1 MKSSFLLVTPLLLSP
16 LFASAA
22 VAFDTGSIPDPAILL
37 PSGSATSMV
46 VLLSDAGGWADS
58 EKKEAARLQASGSI
72 VIGIDTPAYLKSL
85 AKDDG
90 DCVYMISDVEDLAHQ
105 VQRSAGNGTY
115 LPPLIAGLGD
125 GGALALAMLAQTPQ
139 ATIGQTLAVDPSAGI
154 ALKLQ
159 LCTPA
164 QKTVSGDRMIYGLT
178 DGPLPDPLT
187 VVFSG
192 KAPADGRTHV
202 ETLVAAHE
210 DIDSRDADDDATA
223 ILSATLDELIA
234 DRNADSPLGLPLD
247 ILDVP
252 APTHDTMAVVYS
264 GDGGWRDLDREVAGF
279 LQEQGV
285 PVVGV
290 DSLKYFWSEKTPA
303 QTADDLAKIIRVY
316 GKRWNVHHIL
326 LVGYSFGADILPA
339 TYNRLPQHQ
348 KDRVA
353 QISLMALSHQV
364 DYEISVTG
372 WLGAAGAG
380 TAGDPLTDIK
390 TIDPALIQC
399 FYGKD
404 EEDDACRDLAGTKVD
419 TIELEGGHHFDGDYQ
434 ALAKTIVDR
443 LATRLPR

>member
-1 MKSSFLLVTPLLLSP
+1 MKIPFAPVAALLLSS
-16 LFASAA
+16 LLATSAL
-22 VAFDTGSIPDPAILL
+22 AFDTGSIPAPAILL
-37 PSGSATSMV
+37 PSDSPTSLV
-46 VLLSDAGGWADS
+46 VLLSDAGGWTDS
-58 EKKEAARLQASGSI
+58 ENTEAARLQANGSI

-90 DCVYMISDVEDLAHQ
+90 DCVYMISDIEDLAHQ
-105 VQRSAGNGTY
+105 VERSAGNGAY
-115 LPPLIAGLGD
+115 LPPLIAGVGD

-164 QKTVSGDRMIYGLT
+164 QKTVSGERMVYGLT

-187 VVFSG
+187 VVFSS
-192 KAPADGRTHV
+192 KAPADGRAHV
-202 ETLVAAHE
+202 DTLVAAHD
-210 DIDSRDADDDATA
+210 DIDSRDADGDAAA

-234 DRNADSPLGLPLD
+234 ERNADSPLGLPLD
-247 ILDVP
+247 ILDVK
-252 APTHDTMAVVYS
+252 AASHDTMAVVYS

-279 LQEQGV
+279 LQQQGV

-303 QTADDLAKIIRVY
+303 ETADDLAKIIRTY
-316 GKRWNVHHIL
+316 GKRWNVRHIL

-339 TYNRLPQHQ
+339 TYNRLPPHM

-380 TAGDPLTDIK
+380 TAGDPLNDIK

-404 EEDDACRDLAGTKVD
+404 EEDDACRDLAGTRVD

-434 ALAKTIVDR
+434 TLAKTIVDR
-443 LATRLPR
+443 LTARLSR